1 MKRLVASGALA
12 VAIITAAPGSAQET
26 TDPAAFP
33 VQQEEDDEFPLGLL
47 GLLGLA
53 GLLGLKRRD
62 DRDRVVHT
70 DTRRP

>member
-1 MKRLVASGALA
+1 MKKLVASGALA
-12 VAIITAAPGSAQET
+12 VAIIAAAPVSAQET

-62 DRDRVVHT
+62 DRDRTVHT
-70 DTRRP
+70 DARRP